1 MAAII
6 EEEFVKYVS
15 ARTGSGAMLLTEYY
29 MVGNDETSEEYFVA
43 VKPIEVISLGYYQ
56 DENNEIHENLIYRK
70 YIRFSDDIECPITD
84 VETVS
89 KLSPSDESYYLA
101 KVEELYPKKEEET
114 ITEEIK
120 DKVSAIICNLQ
131 NQIKKLH

>member
-89 KLSPSDESYYLA
+89 KLAPSAEEYYLL
-101 KVEELYPKKEEET
+101 KSKELYPEEEET
-114 ITEEIK
+114 ITDEIK
-120 DKVSAIICNLQ
+120 DKVNVIIGNFAKS
-131 NQIKKLH
+131 NKKLH